1 MADDHEHAAPG
12 SADDPPLP
20 DAAALRLLSA
30 ACGLDLSSFRP
41 AHVARCVDR
50 ALRRTGLP
58 DAGALAETVARQ
70 PEQRRRLRRAV
81 AVSTT
86 RMFRDAQQFEL
97 LSRLLDDLHQG
108 PRPLRVWS
116 VGASDGS
123 ELCSVALLLDSRGLL
138 ADATL
143 LGSDLLEENV
153 ALAQERSGERL
164 GPALLDPVRF
174 EQRDVATSA
183 PAGSW
188 DVILCRNVLIHLS
201 TDARARLLRRVVD
214 GLRPGGLLL
223 LGRSERVTRPE
234 SMGLRD
240 AAANA
245 YWRTA

>member
-1 MADDHEHAAPG
+1 V

-20 DAAALRLLSA
+20 GPGTLRALGA
-30 ACGLDLSSFRP
+30 ACGLDLTSFRP
-41 AHVARCVDR
+41 AHVARAVDR
-50 ALRRTGLP
+50 AIRRTGVSDTETL
-58 DAGALAETVARQ
+58 AALVARE
-70 PEQRRRLRRAV
+70 PEQRRRFRRAV

-86 RMFRDAQQFEL
+86 RMFRDAQQFDVL
-97 LSRLLDDLHQG
+97 AGLLDGLRQG

-123 ELCSVALLLDSRGLL
+123 ELCSIALLLGSRGLL
-138 ADATL
+138 DGATL

-153 ALAQERSGERL
+153 ALAHERSRERL
-164 GPALLDPVRF
+164 APEQLDPVRF
-174 EQRDVATSA
+174 ERRDVSTSA
-183 PAGSW
+183 PPGAW

-201 TDARARLLRRVVD
+201 SDARARLLRRAVD

-234 SMGLRD
+234 TMRLHD
-240 AAANA
+240 AGPNA

>member
-1 MADDHEHAAPG
+1 VA
-12 SADDPPLP
+12 ADDPPLP
-20 DAAALRLLSA
+20 APGALRALSA
-30 ACGLDLSSFRP
+30 ACGLDLASFRA

-50 ALRRTGLP
+50 AIRRTGAP
-58 DAGALAETVARQ
+58 DAETLAALVARE
-70 PEQRRRLRRAV
+70 PEQRRRFRRAV

-86 RMFRDAQQFEL
+86 RMFRDAQQFDL
-97 LSRLLDDLHQG
+97 LAGLLDGLRQG

-138 ADATL
+138 DGTTL

-153 ALAQERSGERL
+153 ALAHERSRERL
-164 GPALLDPVRF
+164 APQQRDPVRF
-174 EQRDVATSA
+174 ERRDVATSA
-183 PAGSW
+183 PAGAW

-201 TDARARLLRRVVD
+201 SDARARLLRRAVD

-234 SMGLRD
+234 TMGLRD
-240 AAANA
+240 AAPNA
-245 YWRTA
+245 YWRVA

>member
-1 MADDHEHAAPG
+1 M
-12 SADDPPLP
+12 STDDPPLP
-20 DAAALRLLSA
+20 APAALRALSA
-30 ACGLDLSSFRP
+30 ACGLDLGSFRP

-50 ALRRTGLP
+50 AVRRTGAS
-58 DAGALAETVARQ
+58 DADALAALVARE

-86 RMFRDAQQFEL
+86 KMFRDAQQFDL
-97 LSRLLDDLHQG
+97 LAGLLDGLHQG

-123 ELCSVALLLDSRGLL
+123 ELCSLALLLDSRGLL
-138 ADATL
+138 DGATL

-153 ALAQERSGERL
+153 ALAQERSRERL
-164 GPALLDPVRF
+164 TPEQLDPLRF
-174 EQRDVATSA
+174 ERRDVSTSA
-183 PAGSW
+183 PPGAW
-188 DVILCRNVLIHLS
+188 DVILCRNVLIHLA
-201 TDARARLLRRVVD
+201 TDARARLLRRTVD

-240 AAANA
+240 AGANA
-245 YWRTA
+245 YWRTT